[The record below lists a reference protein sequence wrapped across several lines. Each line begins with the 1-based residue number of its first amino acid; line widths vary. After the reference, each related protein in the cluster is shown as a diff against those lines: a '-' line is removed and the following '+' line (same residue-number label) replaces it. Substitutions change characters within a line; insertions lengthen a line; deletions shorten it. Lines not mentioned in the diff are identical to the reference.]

1 MPDVT
6 CVGVLV
12 ADVIVWPVNSWPEP
26 GRLIR
31 VDGVEVHSGGLAH
44 STAVAL
50 AKLGKVSAV
59 VGRVGTDLLGTFL
72 IDALHAHPV
81 ESHVVRDETAR
92 TSTTVVAVSGSGER
106 SFLHLPGAN
115 AHLVPEDVPAGILAA
130 SRWLHLGG
138 YFLMPGLDGA
148 PAAELLRRAK
158 EAGCRTSLDMAW
170 DAHGRWMQ
178 VLQPCLPHL
187 DLLFGNSDELA
198 HVTGSSEPRQMAA
211 FLRERGPQIVVVKLG
226 PDGAYADSDDWRG
239 LIPAYTVDPVD
250 TTGAGDTFCAGFLAG
265 YLTGWDVARVVRFAN
280 AVGAM
285 CVTAVGGTTGVRSME
300 ETIRFADTTPLRR

>member
-50 AKLGKVSAV
+50 AKLGKTAAV
-59 VGRVGTDLLGTFL
+59 VGRVGSDLLGTFL
-72 IDALHAHPV
+72 IDALHAHKV
-81 ESHVVRDETAR
+81 ESHVVRDEAAP

-106 SFLHLPGAN
+106 SFLHLAGAN
-115 AHLVPEDVPAGILAA
+115 AHLVPQDVPVGLTRA

-138 YFLMPGLDGA
+138 YFLLPNLDGV
-148 PAAELLRRAK
+148 PAAQLLRRAK
-158 EAGCRTSLDMAW
+158 EAGCRTSLDVAW
-170 DAHGRWMQ
+170 DAQSRWFH
-178 VLQPCLPHL
+178 VFEPCLPYL
-187 DLLFGNSDELA
+187 DLLFGNRDELA
-198 HVTGSSEPRQMAA
+198 HVTGASTPSEMAA
-211 FLRERGPQIVVVKLG
+211 FLRERGPEIVAVKLG
-226 PDGAYADSDDWRG
+226 PEGAYVDSDEWRG
-239 LIPAYTVDPVD
+239 HAPAYEVDAID

-265 YLTGWDVARVVRFAN
+265 CLEGWDIPRVTRFAN

-285 CVTAVGGTTGVRSME
+285 CVTAVGGTTGIRSME
-300 ETIRFADTTPLRR
+300 ETIRFADGTPFRS

>member
-31 VDGVEVHSGGLAH
+31 VNGVEVHSGGLAH

-50 AKLGKVSAV
+50 AKLGQTSAV
-59 VGRVGTDLLGTFL
+59 VGCVGTDPLGTFL
-72 IDALHAHPV
+72 IDTLHTHLV
-81 ESHVVRDETAR
+81 DSHVLRDETER
-92 TSTTVVAVSGSGER
+92 TSTTVVAVSDSGER

-115 AHLVPEDVPAGILAA
+115 ARLVSQDVPTGILAG

-138 YFLMPGLDGA
+138 YFLLPSLDGA

-158 EAGCRTSLDMAW
+158 GAGCRTSLDVAW
-170 DAHGRWMQ
+170 DAQGRWLH
-178 VLQPCLPHL
+178 VLQPCLPYL
-187 DLLFGNSDELA
+187 DLLFGNRDELA
-198 HVTGSSEPRQMAA
+198 HITGATEPPRMAA
-211 FLRERGPQIVVVKLG
+211 FVRERGPRIVAVKLG
-226 PDGAYADSDDWRG
+226 AEGAYVDGDDWRG
-239 LIPAYTVDPVD
+239 RVPAYAVDAID
-250 TTGAGDTFCAGFLAG
+250 TTGAGDTFCAGFLTGCLA
-265 YLTGWDVARVVRFAN
+265 GWDMPRTTRFAN
-280 AVGAM
+280 AAGAM

-300 ETIRFADTTPLRR
+300 ETIHFADITPLRP

>member
-50 AKLGKVSAV
+50 ARLGRSPAV
-59 VGRVGTDLLGTFL
+59 VGRVGTDLLGAFL
-72 IDALHAHPV
+72 IDVLHAHTV
-81 ESHVVRDETAR
+81 EAHVVRDETAR
-92 TSTTVVAVSGSGER
+92 TSTTVVAVSGNGER

-115 AHLVPEDVPAGILAA
+115 AHLTAKDIPDGILAR
-130 SRWLHLGG
+130 SLWLHLGG
-138 YFLMPGLDGA
+138 YFLLPGLDGV
-148 PAAELLRRAK
+148 PAAELLRGAK
-158 EAGCRTSLDMAW
+158 TAGCRTSLDVAW
-170 DAHGRWMQ
+170 DAQDRWLRA
-178 VLQPCLPHL
+178 LQPCLPHL
-187 DLLFGNSDELA
+187 DLLFGNRDELA
-198 HVTGSSEPRQMAA
+198 HVTGASEPARMAA
-211 FLRERGPQIVVVKLG
+211 FLRERGTRIVVVKLG
-226 PDGAYADSDDWRG
+226 AQGAYVDSDEWRG
-239 LIPAYTVDPVD
+239 HAPAYAVDAID

-265 YLTGWDVARVVRFAN
+265 LIGGWDIARAARFAN

-300 ETIRFADTTPLRR
+300 ETIRFADTTPLRP